1 LNRFLPQ
8 VNEGSHIKVVIQK
21 VLNNGLSYFYIQQE
35 VFLNY
40 FCLSWLEWVI
50 LFCKE
55 GGLRLRIGAD

>member
-1 LNRFLPQ
+1 MR
-8 VNEGSHIKVVIQK
+8 GSHIKVVIQK
-21 VLNNGLSYFYIQQE
+21 VLNNGLSYFYIQE

-50 LFCKE
+50 SFCKE